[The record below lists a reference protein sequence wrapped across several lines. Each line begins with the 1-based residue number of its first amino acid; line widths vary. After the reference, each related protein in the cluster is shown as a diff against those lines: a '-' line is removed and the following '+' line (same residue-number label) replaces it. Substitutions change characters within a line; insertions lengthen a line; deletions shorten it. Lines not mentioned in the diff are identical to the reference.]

1 MQPFQQAGQQAQRD
15 YQRTVQHGID
25 AGRRHGQGGGGRPK
39 SLIGRIVY
47 GIVSLVVT
55 VVALG
60 VFAAAAFVGYSI
72 LTSR

>member
-25 AGRRHGQGGGGRPK
+25 AGRRHAHGGGGRPK

-47 GIVSLVVT
+47 GFVSFVVT
-55 VVALG
+55 IVALA
-60 VFAAAAFVGYSI
+60 VFGAVVVVGYSVI
-72 LTSR
+72 TSR